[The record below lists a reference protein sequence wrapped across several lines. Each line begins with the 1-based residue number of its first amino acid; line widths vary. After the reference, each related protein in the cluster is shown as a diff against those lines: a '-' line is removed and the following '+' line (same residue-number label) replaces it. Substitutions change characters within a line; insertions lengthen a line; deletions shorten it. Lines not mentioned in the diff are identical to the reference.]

1 MTSNRSL
8 ENHERI
14 NIASRSMW
22 EPLRGYSRAVR
33 VGPHLYISGT
43 TAVDRAGEVI
53 GAGDPYVQTRFIID
67 RIREVLSHAG
77 FRLSDVVRTRLYV
90 TQMGRWEDYARAH
103 REAFETIRPA
113 SSIVQVSKLVD
124 PRLMIEMEVDA
135 VLGCTLVDEMTI
147 DHQATQ
153 RTK

>member
-1 MTSNRSL
+1 MASNRSL

-33 VGPHLYISGT
+33 VGPNLYISGT

-67 RIREVLSHAG
+67 RIREVLTHAG

-103 REAFETIRPA
+103 REAFESIRPA

-135 VLGCTLVDEMTI
+135 ILGCTLVDEMTI
-147 DHQATQ
+147 DPQATQ
-153 RTK
+153 RAK